1 MLNSCESQ
9 VNALHI
15 ELALTLVHCTW
26 TCPCHCKKSSNEK
39 IITVSLHK
47 SIRITSAFLRDQV
60 VSISKEKYLLQDVSR
75 VPSHRVINA
84 IHIRLNC
91 IFIAKYMAGINYLSR
106 SEAAREDEMS
116 RSSATPRDKS
126 QIDNQKIS
134 QHEISHAYA
143 VDTMPC
149 NLRRWF
155 LLFC

>member
-15 ELALTLVHCTW
+15 ELALILVHCTW

-47 SIRITSAFLRDQV
+47 SIRITSAFLRDHV

-106 SEAAREDEMS
+106 SEAAREDEMPRHRMINHRSIIRRS
-116 RSSATPRDKS
+116 RSMRSL
-126 QIDNQKIS
+126 
-134 QHEISHAYA
+134 
-143 VDTMPC
+143 MPTRSTRC
-149 NLRRWF
+149 HVTCDDDFSYFAN
-155 LLFC
+155 